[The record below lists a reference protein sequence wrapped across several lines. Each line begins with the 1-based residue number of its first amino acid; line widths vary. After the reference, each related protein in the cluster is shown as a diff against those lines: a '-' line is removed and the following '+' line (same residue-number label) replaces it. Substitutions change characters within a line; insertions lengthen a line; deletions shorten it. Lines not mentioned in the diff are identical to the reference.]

1 MRPTKSTT
9 IRIRALFKPDDP
21 ESICVL
27 RLIGI
32 ANDLDVLNR
41 IARETAGQKDDLAN
55 AKRRYVLR
63 MSTLQIEGDEFK
75 QLVNDRV
82 LWQMIEHCKRNPAF
96 RHVEQDWNALKKL
109 INKGPFRDI
118 ANVIRNGFSAHIG
131 NDKGKINVGYA
142 LGLVDEHELMTL
154 GFNAPGFRNTVTDR
168 LFDRALME
176 ESRAKYEESS
186 VEKTVE
192 MTINVSYDV
201 QNAIFGLA
209 QTLTAW
215 LYSEAQGY

>member
-9 IRIRALFKPDDP
+9 IRIRSLFKPDDP

-27 RLIGI
+27 RLIAI

-82 LWQMIEHCKRNPAF
+82 LWQMIERCKRNPAF
-96 RHVEQDWNALKKL
+96 KHVEQDWNALKKV
-109 INKGPFRDI
+109 INKGPFRTI
-118 ANVIRNGFSAHIG
+118 ASVIRNGFSAHIG
-131 NDKGKINVGYA
+131 NDKGEKNVGYA
-142 LGLVDEHELMTL
+142 LGLVDENELMTL
-154 GFNAPGFRNTVTDR
+154 GLNTHGFRNTVTDR
-168 LFDRALME
+168 LFDLALME
-176 ESRAKYEESS
+176 VSGAKYEAST
-186 VEKTVE
+186 VEKAVE
-192 MTINVSYDV
+192 VAINVLYDM
-201 QNAIFGLA
+201 QIAIFGLT